1 MRTISFGAVNI
12 LDIIILIPLLFG
24 AFKGFTRGLII
35 EIASIVGL
43 VLGIY
48 TGVYFSDYASNFIKQ
63 YFELAASAL
72 QFAAFITTFIVVV
85 MGIHLIGKT
94 LEKAANLV
102 ALKLINKVF
111 GAAFGMLKFAV
122 IVSVL
127 VVIVESIDQHFE
139 FIPKKT
145 KEESK
150 LYKPISSFI
159 PTVIPSMKNTE
170 WYFDDISNELK
181 NIDLE
186 NIEP

>member
-1 MRTISFGAVNI
+1 
-12 LDIIILIPLLFG
+12 
-24 AFKGFTRGLII
+24 
-35 EIASIVGL
+35 
-43 VLGIY
+43 
-48 TGVYFSDYASNFIKQ
+48 
-63 YFELAASAL
+63 
-72 QFAAFITTFIVVV
+72 

-127 VVIVESIDQHFE
+127 VVIVESVDQHFE
-139 FIPKKT
+139 FITKNT

-186 NIEP
+186 DIKP